1 MNTQEQQVRS
11 VNERANLAAFSCLLL
26 ALGVV
31 VAFFNGWI
39 LIIGSHVIRSW
50 IVSCALLLAALVL
63 LWVRAKKH
71 RSDNVN
77 DGIWGRMRPIVTFL
91 LVVAVGVGSAIG
103 AFFDI
108 GTHNLVLDPRGPDG
122 CQLVVRESAFLMSGR
137 GEVFAVNA
145 IGIGRS
151 AGKWDSNREYRPVEA
166 GLYTLIWGP
175 VSGELTVSGATVSRT
190 RQENIA
196 QRESLQ
202 PRIDSGEIPAEDA
215 YARTPFDRQP
225 IHCR

>member
-1 MNTQEQQVRS
+1 M
-11 VNERANLAAFSCLLL
+11 
-26 ALGVV
+26 AL
-31 VAFFNGWI
+31 FNGWI
-39 LIIGSHVIRSW
+39 MVIGSHVVRTW
-50 IVSCALLLAALVL
+50 IVSCVILLTSLVL
-63 LWVRAKKH
+63 LWIRAKKR

-77 DGIWGRMRPIVTFL
+77 DGIWGRTRPIVTFL
-91 LVVAVGVGSAIG
+91 LVVAVGAGSAVG

-151 AGKWDSNREYRPVEA
+151 AGKWDSNKEYRPVEA

-175 VSGELTVSGATVSRT
+175 VSGELTVSGATVFRT
-190 RQENIA
+190 RQQNIA
-196 QRESLQ
+196 RRESLQ
-202 PRIDSGEIPAEDA
+202 PRIDNGEITAEDA
-215 YARTPFDRQP
+215 YAWTPFDRQP